1 MDEKRLGNFIAQ
13 RRKSLD
19 MTQKD
24 LASKLHVTDKAVSKW
39 ETGKGFP
46 DLKMMEPLADAL
58 QELGRIELAVG
69 GVIGVPDHEHH
80 PKHQFI
86 RWKILLAQA
95 GYLWYYLT
103 CYNGISEYGFITDI
117 PK

>member
-13 RRKSLD
+13 RRKTLD

-58 QELGRIELAVG
+58 QVTLYELMEGRLLIPRSK
-69 GVIGVPDHEHH
+69 IRSSS
-80 PKHQFI
+80 FRRRI
-86 RWKILLAQA
+86 RWS
-95 GYLWYYLT
+95 GRRWT
-103 CYNGISEYGFITDI
+103 I
-117 PK
+117 PVRGRKRRRDRSWESWCWQ